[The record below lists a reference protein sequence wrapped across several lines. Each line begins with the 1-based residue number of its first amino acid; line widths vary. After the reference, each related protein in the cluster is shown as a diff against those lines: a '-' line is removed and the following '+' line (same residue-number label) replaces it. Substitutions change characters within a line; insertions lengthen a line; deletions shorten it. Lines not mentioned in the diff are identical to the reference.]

1 VDSVKSWL
9 WRTSVTGAVLVIALG
24 LAPLAYLFWLGSG
37 DKLEPLSMPLPLA
50 RGEYASLFFT
60 TSLDDDYQVEIYFLP
75 FNRTQ
80 LDLDWKIVDAR
91 GAVMASGSYRDE
103 HTGGNDVVL
112 GHYRPKRGL
121 NQRAIVN
128 VHQGEAAPGSD
139 VRLHIGLPERVLE
152 NSYAFVPAGLWA
164 VVIGGAG
171 VIGLIAAL
179 IGRSRRAASP
189 NIPSMS

>member
-1 VDSVKSWL
+1 VKSWP
-9 WRTSVTGAVLVIALG
+9 WRTSIAGAVLVIALG

-37 DKLEPLSMPLPLA
+37 NKLEPLSMPLPLT
-50 RGEYASLFFT
+50 RGESTSPFFT
-60 TSLDDDYQVEIYFLP
+60 TALDDDYQVEIYFLP
-75 FNRTQ
+75 VNRTP

-91 GAVMASGSYRDE
+91 GVVIASGSYRDE
-103 HTGGNDVVL
+103 QAGGNDVVL

-121 NQRAIVN
+121 SQRAIVN

-139 VRLHIGLPERVLE
+139 VRLHVGLPERGLE
-152 NSYAFVPAGLWA
+152 NSYGFIPAGLWA

-171 VIGLIAAL
+171 VIGLVAAL
-179 IGRSRRAASP
+179 VGRSRRAASP